1 VTVATALEDIRAHLC
16 LFIIENFLYGA
27 ADELPPDGQSL
38 ITSEIIDST
47 GVVELVVY
55 LEESH
60 GIRVDDDDIT
70 PENFDSIAGLVN
82 FVSTKQTTIRT

>member
-1 VTVATALEDIRAHLC
+1 MATVLEDIRAQLC
-16 LFIIENFLYGA
+16 TFIIENFLYGA

-38 ITSEIIDST
+38 IASEIIDST
-47 GVVELVVY
+47 GVVELVAY

-70 PENFDSIAGLVN
+70 PENFDSIAALVN
-82 FVSTKQTTIRT
+82 FVSTQQNPNQT